1 MLEVVSGDIEDILKT
16 SQILHENQM
25 ENLKQLQT
33 QTYTITQ
40 DIADVKQT
48 IVARL
53 DSFEHALLSELST
66 MHLIKSSNVEK
77 QDEKISK
84 FIEKAKERKNEFEF
98 IKEYGSNSQVF
109 ITLQKVKLSIKEK
122 QKRLKILRHSLNY
135 ISIFNQ
141 RNKNHF
147 LRHWEH

>member
-1 MLEVVSGDIEDILKT
+1 MLEVVSGDIEGILKT

-33 QTYTITQ
+33 QTDTITQ

-48 IVARL
+48 IVDRL

-66 MHLIKSSNVEK
+66 MHLIKSPNVEK

-84 FIEKAKERKNEFEF
+84 FIEKAKERKNELEF

-135 ISIFNQ
+135 MSIFNQ

>member
-1 MLEVVSGDIEDILKT
+1 LLEVVSGDIEDILKT

-33 QTYTITQ
+33 QTDTITQ

-84 FIEKAKERKNEFEF
+84 FIEKAKERKNELEF

>member
-33 QTYTITQ
+33 QTDTITQ

-48 IVARL
+48 IVDRL

-84 FIEKAKERKNEFEF
+84 FIEKAKERKNELEF

>member
-33 QTYTITQ
+33 QTDTITQ
-40 DIADVKQT
+40 DIADVMQT
-48 IVARL
+48 IVDRL

-66 MHLIKSSNVEK
+66 MHLIKSFNVEK

-84 FIEKAKERKNEFEF
+84 FIEKAKERKNELEF

>member
-66 MHLIKSSNVEK
+66 MHLIKSFNVEK

>member
-1 MLEVVSGDIEDILKT
+1 
-16 SQILHENQM
+16 
-25 ENLKQLQT
+25 
-33 QTYTITQ
+33 
-40 DIADVKQT
+40 
-48 IVARL
+48 
-53 DSFEHALLSELST
+53 

-84 FIEKAKERKNEFEF
+84 FIEKAKERKNELEF
-98 IKEYGSNSQVF
+98 VKEYGSNSQVF

>member
-33 QTYTITQ
+33 QTDTITQ
-40 DIADVKQT
+40 DIADVMQT
-48 IVARL
+48 IVDRL

-84 FIEKAKERKNEFEF
+84 FIEKAKERKNELEF